1 MKKVLTFMLLLF
13 GMMVATANTTL
24 SIEEKKE
31 IYSKI
36 KCKLDS
42 GKITLEK
49 AQKLWVRKTEKKRR
63 K

>member
-36 KCKLDS
+36 KCKL
-42 GKITLEK
+42 
-49 AQKLWVRKTEKKRR
+49 
-63 K
+63 